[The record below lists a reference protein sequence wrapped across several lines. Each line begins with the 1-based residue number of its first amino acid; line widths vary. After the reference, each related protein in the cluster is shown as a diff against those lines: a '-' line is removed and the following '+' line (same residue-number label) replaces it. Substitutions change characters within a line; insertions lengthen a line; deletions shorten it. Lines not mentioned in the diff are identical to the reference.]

1 MTAEPLDG
9 AAAVVAGV
17 VAAELSRTGLV
28 GVALA
33 SPPSPEARLLS
44 RWLARLG
51 PVRAPDPGAVADL
64 AGALAAAGAPA
75 RQVEDMAWRTA
86 AEALAAAEGLLPLG
100 ATNKTQLLLDPDP
113 LPARVL
119 PLGDVWASAVWAL
132 EGSASLPPVLG
143 GAAPGTVAAVE
154 AALDAYLEGG
164 ARLEE
169 ALASLGAAG
178 EAVGPALDG
187 AEWRRRGLLVPKLA
201 RWTAGTDLAR

>member
-1 MTAEPLDG
+1 M
-9 AAAVVAGV
+9 VAGV
-17 VAAELSRTGLV
+17 VAAELSRTGLA

-33 SPPSPEARLLS
+33 SPPSPEARLLA
-44 RWLARLG
+44 RWLAPLG
-51 PVRAPDPGAVADL
+51 PLRAPDPGAVADL

-75 RQVEDMAWRTA
+75 RQVEAMAWRTA
-86 AEALAAAEGLLPLG
+86 AEALAAADGLLPLG

-119 PLGDVWASAVWAL
+119 PLGDVWASAVWTL
-132 EGSASLPPVLG
+132 EGNASLPPVLA
-143 GAAPGTVAAVE
+143 GAAPGAVASVE
-154 AALDAYLEGG
+154 TALEAYLEGG

-169 ALASLGAAG
+169 ALASLGPAG
-178 EAVGPALDG
+178 EGIRPALDG